1 MKRFEHLLLP
11 LVALMLMSCQ
21 EGTGQMEYFHESG
34 SRFHTLYNITYEA
47 PELLTEQIDSTM
59 TAFNAS
65 LNPFD
70 STTLI
75 SRINRNETVVM
86 DEMLRTV
93 VAKSLEV
100 SRATE
105 GRYDITGAPYFDVWG
120 FGTKKGVTRQATE
133 AELDSIATFVGWQKL
148 ALQGDSLIKADPRM
162 TLNPSSLSKGYV
174 VDLVA
179 TTLERYG
186 VTNYLVEIGGEIV
199 AKGVNPDGHCWRVG
213 INKPT
218 EDSTSTISELAYSV
232 ELCDGEGMASSGDY
246 RNFKVVEGKKVAHTI
261 DVLSGRP
268 AHQDILSATVVAPT
282 CMEADAWA
290 TALMAVGLERGKQLL
305 EQQPQLKVC
314 LIYSDHAT
322 GALKTYNNGL
332 ELHEIK

>member
-1 MKRFEHLLLP
+1 M
-11 LVALMLMSCQ
+11 
-21 EGTGQMEYFHESG
+21 
-34 SRFHTLYNITYEA
+34 
-47 PELLTEQIDSTM
+47 
-59 TAFNAS
+59 
-65 LNPFD
+65 
-70 STTLI
+70 
-75 SRINRNETVVM
+75 
-86 DEMLRTV
+86 
-93 VAKSLEV
+93 
-100 SRATE
+100 
-105 GRYDITGAPYFDVWG
+105 
-120 FGTKKGVTRQATE
+120 
-133 AELDSIATFVGWQKL
+133 
-148 ALQGDSLIKADPRM
+148 
-162 TLNPSSLSKGYV
+162 
-174 VDLVA
+174 
-179 TTLERYG
+179 
-186 VTNYLVEIGGEIV
+186 
-199 AKGVNPDGHCWRVG
+199 
-213 INKPT
+213 
-218 EDSTSTISELAYSV
+218 